1 MTLRL
6 ESVSR
11 HFSVG
16 GETVR
21 AVDDVSL
28 QIERGELI
36 ALYGPSGSG
45 KSTLLLI
52 AAGLEAPD
60 RGAVTWDGE
69 PVQLSGRGA
78 DRWRRETLGV
88 VLQQPQLV
96 EGVPLHRSAGLRL
109 EARGMRR
116 SQARLAGIRA
126 LKEVGLGHRLDHRP
140 DQLSIGQRQRAAIA
154 RALTTDPSL
163 ILADEPTGNLDSHT
177 SGQIIDLLDGLA
189 HERDRAVLIV
199 THDPQLAHRAD
210 RILRLDDGRLTELAE
225 EDADDLTPLP

>member
-1 MTLRL
+1 VTLRL
-6 ESVSR
+6 EHVSR

-16 GETVR
+16 GEIVR
-21 AVDDVSL
+21 AVDDVAL
-28 QIERGELI
+28 AIERGELV

-69 PVQLSGRGA
+69 PVPLSGRAA
-78 DRWRRETLGV
+78 DRWRRDTLGV

-116 SQARLAGIRA
+116 SQARLAGVRA
-126 LKEVGLGHRLDHRP
+126 LTDVGLGHRLDHRP

-154 RALTTDPSL
+154 KALTTDPAL

-177 SGQIIDLLDGLA
+177 SAQIIDLLDGLA
-189 HERDRAVLIV
+189 HDRGRAVLIV
-199 THDPQLAHRAD
+199 THDPQLAKRAD
-210 RILRLDDGRLTELAE
+210 RVLRLEDGRLAELE
-225 EDADDLTPLP
+225 PDGADLSPMP

>member
-1 MTLRL
+1 MTLQL
-6 ESVSR
+6 ERVSR
-11 HFSVG
+11 HFTVG

-28 QIERGELI
+28 RIDRGELI

-45 KSTLLLI
+45 KTTLLLI

-60 RGAVTWDGE
+60 RGTVTWDGMLV
-69 PVQLSGRGA
+69 PTSGRAA

-109 EARGMRR
+109 EACGERR
-116 SQARLAGIRA
+116 SKARLIGIRA
-126 LKEVGLGHRLDHRP
+126 LKDVGLGHRLGHRP

-154 RALTTDPSL
+154 RVLTTDPAL
-163 ILADEPTGNLDSHT
+163 ILADEPTGNLDSQ
-177 SGQIIDLLDGLA
+177 SSAQIIELLDQLA
-189 HERDRAVLIV
+189 HERGRAVLIV
-199 THDPQLAHRAD
+199 THDPQLAAHAD
-210 RILRLDDGRLTELAE
+210 RVLRLDDGRLTEIASD
-225 EDADDLTPLP
+225 DADLSPMR

>member
-6 ESVSR
+6 EHVSR
-11 HFSVG
+11 HFNVG
-16 GETVR
+16 GEIVR

-52 AAGLEAPD
+52 AAGLEAPE
-60 RGAVTWDGE
+60 RGAVTWDGV
-69 PVQLSGRGA
+69 PVPLRGRAA

-109 EARGMRR
+109 EARGVRR
-116 SQARLAGIRA
+116 SKARLDGIRA
-126 LKEVGLGHRLDHRP
+126 LREVGLGHRLDHRP

-154 RALTTDPSL
+154 RALTTDPVL

-177 SGQIIDLLDGLA
+177 SGEIVDLLDGLA
-189 HERDRAVLIV
+189 HERRRAVLIV

-210 RILRLDDGRLTELAE
+210 RVLRLDDGRLAEL
-225 EDADDLTPLP
+225 DTDLAPAP

>member
-6 ESVSR
+6 ERVSR

-16 GETVR
+16 GETIR

-45 KSTLLLI
+45 KSTLLLL
-52 AAGLEAPD
+52 AAGLEVPD
-60 RGAVTWDGE
+60 RGTVTWDGE
-69 PVQLSGRGA
+69 PVPLRGRAA

-109 EARGMRR
+109 EARGVRR
-116 SQARLAGIRA
+116 SKARLDGIRA
-126 LKEVGLGHRLDHRP
+126 LRDVGLGNRLDHRP
-140 DQLSIGQRQRAAIA
+140 DQLSVGQRQRAAIA
-154 RALTTDPSL
+154 RALTTDPEV
-163 ILADEPTGNLDSHT
+163 ILADEPTGNLDSHA
-177 SGQIIDLLDGLA
+177 SGEIVDLLDALA
-189 HERDRAVLIV
+189 HERGRAVLIV

-210 RILRLDDGRLTELAE
+210 RVLRLEDGRLAEL
-225 EDADDLTPLP
+225 DTDLTAAP

>member
-6 ESVSR
+6 EHVSR

-16 GETVR
+16 GETIR

-52 AAGLEAPD
+52 AAGLDVPD
-60 RGAVTWDGE
+60 RGAVSWDGS
-69 PVQLSGRGA
+69 PVPFRGRAA

-109 EARGMRR
+109 EARGVRR
-116 SQARLAGIRA
+116 SKARLDGVRA
-126 LKEVGLGHRLDHRP
+126 LRDVGLGNRLDHRP

-154 RALTTDPSL
+154 RALTTDPEL
-163 ILADEPTGNLDSHT
+163 ILADEPTGNLDSHS
-177 SGQIIDLLDGLA
+177 SGEIVELLDRLA
-189 HERDRAVLIV
+189 HERGRAVLIV

-210 RILRLDDGRLTELAE
+210 RVLRLDDGRLAEL
-225 EDADDLTPLP
+225 DPDLAPTP

>member
-6 ESVSR
+6 EHVSR

-16 GETVR
+16 GDVVR

-28 QIERGELI
+28 EIERGELI

-60 RGAVTWDGE
+60 RGTVTWDRGAV
-69 PVQLSGRGA
+69 PLRGRAA

-88 VLQQPQLV
+88 VLQHPQLV

-109 EARGMRR
+109 EARGVRR
-116 SQARLAGIRA
+116 SKARLDGIRA
-126 LKEVGLGHRLDHRP
+126 LRDVGLGHRLEHRP

-154 RALTTDPSL
+154 RALTTDPEL

-177 SGQIIDLLDGLA
+177 SGEIVDLLDRLA
-189 HERDRAVLIV
+189 HERGRAVLIV

-210 RILRLDDGRLTELAE
+210 RVLRLEDGRLAEL
-225 EDADDLTPLP
+225 DTDLAPAP

>member
-1 MTLRL
+1 VTLRL
-6 ESVSR
+6 ERVSR

-28 QIERGELI
+28 AIERGELV

-60 RGAVTWDGE
+60 RGAVTWDGK
-69 PVQLSGRGA
+69 PVPLSGRAA

-96 EGVPLHRSAGLRL
+96 EGVPLHRSVGLRL
-109 EARGMRR
+109 EARGVRR
-116 SQARLAGIRA
+116 SKARLHGIRA
-126 LKEVGLGHRLDHRP
+126 LRDVGLGSRLDHRP
-140 DQLSIGQRQRAAIA
+140 DQLSVGQRQRAAIA
-154 RALTTDPSL
+154 RALTTDPAL

-177 SGQIIDLLDGLA
+177 SAQIIDLLDALA
-189 HERDRAVLIV
+189 HDRGRAVLIV

-210 RILRLDDGRLTELAE
+210 RVLRLDDGHLAELA
-225 EDADDLTPLP
+225 ADGADLTPMP

>member
-6 ESVSR
+6 EHVSR

-52 AAGLEAPD
+52 AAGLDVPD
-60 RGAVTWDGE
+60 SGAVTWDGE
-69 PVQLSGRGA
+69 LVPLRGRAA
-78 DRWRRETLGV
+78 DRWRRDTLGV

-109 EARGMRR
+109 EARGVRR
-116 SQARLAGIRA
+116 SKARLDGVRA
-126 LKEVGLGHRLDHRP
+126 LREVGLGNRLDHRP

-154 RALTTDPSL
+154 RALTTDPEL

-177 SGQIIDLLDGLA
+177 SGEIVDMLDRLA
-189 HERDRAVLIV
+189 HERARAVLIV

-210 RILRLDDGRLTELAE
+210 RVLRLDDGRLAEVDTDLAP
-225 EDADDLTPLP
+225 TP

>member
-6 ESVSR
+6 EHVSR
-11 HFSVG
+11 HFSIG
-16 GETVR
+16 GETIR

-28 QIERGELI
+28 QLERGELI

-52 AAGLEAPD
+52 AAGLDAPA
-60 RGAVTWDGE
+60 RGSVSWDGE
-69 PVQLSGRGA
+69 PVPLRGRAA

-109 EARGMRR
+109 EARGVRR
-116 SQARLAGIRA
+116 SKARLVGIRG
-126 LKEVGLGHRLDHRP
+126 LREVGLGNRLDHRP

-154 RALTTDPSL
+154 RALTTDPEL
-163 ILADEPTGNLDSHT
+163 VLADEPTGNLDSHT
-177 SGQIIDLLDGLA
+177 SGEIVDLLDRLA
-189 HERDRAVLIV
+189 HERERAVLIV

-210 RILRLDDGRLTELAE
+210 RVLRLDDGRLTDVGTDLAP
-225 EDADDLTPLP
+225 TP

>member
-6 ESVSR
+6 EHVSR
-11 HFSVG
+11 RFSVG

-52 AAGLEAPD
+52 AAGLDVPD
-60 RGAVTWDGE
+60 SGAVTWDGE
-69 PVQLSGRGA
+69 LVPLRGRAA
-78 DRWRRETLGV
+78 DRWRRDTLGV

-109 EARGMRR
+109 EARGVRR
-116 SQARLAGIRA
+116 SKARLDGVRA
-126 LKEVGLGHRLDHRP
+126 LREVGLGNRLDHRP

-154 RALTTDPSL
+154 RALTTDPEL

-177 SGQIIDLLDGLA
+177 SGEIVDMLDRLA
-189 HERDRAVLIV
+189 HERARAVLIV

-210 RILRLDDGRLTELAE
+210 RVLRLDDGRLTEVDTDLAP
-225 EDADDLTPLP
+225 TP

>member
-1 MTLRL
+1 MSLRL
-6 ESVSR
+6 EQVSR
-11 HFSVG
+11 HFHVG

-21 AVDDVSL
+21 AVDGVSL
-28 QIERGELI
+28 QIARGELI

-60 RGAVTWDGE
+60 HGTVTWDEE
-69 PVQLSGRGA
+69 PVPLRGRAA
-78 DRWRRETLGV
+78 DRWRRETLGL

-116 SQARLAGIRA
+116 SKARLAGIRA
-126 LKEVGLGHRLDHRP
+126 LREVGLGHRLAHRP

-154 RALTTDPSL
+154 RALTTEPEL
-163 ILADEPTGNLDSHT
+163 ILADEPTGTLDSQT
-177 SGQIIDLLDGLA
+177 SAQIIDLLDALA
-189 HERDRAVLIV
+189 HERGRAVLIV

-210 RILRLDDGRLTELAE
+210 RVLRLADGRLSEAAPDPADLA
-225 EDADDLTPLP
+225 PQR

>member
-6 ESVSR
+6 EHVSR

-21 AVDDVSL
+21 AVDDVSMH
-28 QIERGELI
+28 IAPGELI

-45 KSTLLLI
+45 KSTLLLV

-60 RGAVTWDGE
+60 SGTVTWEDE
-69 PVQLSGRGA
+69 PVPLRGRAA

-116 SQARLAGIRA
+116 SQARLDGIRA
-126 LKEVGLGHRLDHRP
+126 LRDVGLGNRLEHRP

-154 RALTTDPSL
+154 RALTTDPAL

-177 SGQIIDLLDGLA
+177 SAHIVDLLDGLA
-189 HERDRAVLIV
+189 HERGRAVLIA

-210 RILRLDDGRLTELAE
+210 RILRLDDGRLAEL
-225 EDADDLTPLP
+225 DTDLTPVP

>member
-6 ESVSR
+6 EHVSR
-11 HFSVG
+11 HFSAG
-16 GETVR
+16 GEIVR

-28 QIERGELI
+28 HVERGELI

-60 RGAVTWDGE
+60 RGSVVWDGR
-69 PVQLSGRGA
+69 PVPLGGRAA
-78 DRWRRETLGV
+78 DRWRRETLGI

-116 SQARLAGIRA
+116 SQARLEGIRA
-126 LKEVGLGHRLDHRP
+126 LRDVGLGHRLDHRP
-140 DQLSIGQRQRAAIA
+140 DQLSVGQRQRAAIA
-154 RALTTDPSL
+154 RALTTDPAL
-163 ILADEPTGNLDSHT
+163 ILADEPTGNLDSAT
-177 SGQIIDLLDGLA
+177 SAQIVDLLDRLA
-189 HERDRAVLIV
+189 HERERAVLIV

-210 RILRLDDGRLTELAE
+210 RVLRLADGRLASIAD
-225 EDADDLTPLP
+225 EDADLTPTP

>member
-6 ESVSR
+6 EHVSR

-16 GETVR
+16 GDIVR

-60 RGAVTWDGE
+60 RGTVTWDGGVV
-69 PVQLSGRGA
+69 PLRGRAA

-88 VLQQPQLV
+88 VLQHPQLV

-109 EARGMRR
+109 EARGVRR
-116 SQARLAGIRA
+116 SKARLDGIRA
-126 LKEVGLGHRLDHRP
+126 LRDVGLGHRLEHRP

-154 RALTTDPSL
+154 RALTTDPEL

-177 SGQIIDLLDGLA
+177 SGEIVNLLDRLA
-189 HERDRAVLIV
+189 HERGRAVLIV

-210 RILRLDDGRLTELAE
+210 RVLRLDDGRLAEHDTDLAP
-225 EDADDLTPLP
+225 AP

>member
-6 ESVSR
+6 EHVSR

-28 QIERGELI
+28 TLGRGELI

-52 AAGLEAPD
+52 AAGLEAPG
-60 RGAVTWDGE
+60 RGTVTWDGA
-69 PVQLSGRGA
+69 PVPLSGRAA
-78 DRWRRETLGV
+78 DRWRRDMLGV

-109 EARGMRR
+109 EARGMPR
-116 SQARLAGIRA
+116 SQARLAGVRS
-126 LKEVGLGHRLDHRP
+126 LKDVGLGHRIDHRP

-154 RALTTDPSL
+154 RALTTDPAL
-163 ILADEPTGNLDSHT
+163 ILADEPTGNLDSQSSAH
-177 SGQIIDLLDGLA
+177 IIDLLDGLA

-199 THDPQLAHRAD
+199 THDPQLAQRAD
-210 RILRLDDGRLTELAE
+210 RVLRLDDGRLSELDPGGA
-225 EDADDLTPLP
+225 DLTLLP

>member
-6 ESVSR
+6 EHVSR

-16 GETVR
+16 GEIVR

-28 QIERGELI
+28 EIDRGELI

-60 RGAVTWDGE
+60 HGAVTWDGE
-69 PVQLSGRGA
+69 PVPLRGRAA
-78 DRWRRETLGV
+78 DRWRRDTLGV

-96 EGVPLHRSAGLRL
+96 EGVPLHRSVGLRL

-116 SQARLAGIRA
+116 SNARLAGIRM
-126 LKEVGLGHRLDHRP
+126 LRDVGLGHRVAHQP
-140 DQLSIGQRQRAAIA
+140 GQLSAGQRQRAAIA
-154 RALTTDPSL
+154 RALTTDPHL
-163 ILADEPTGNLDSHT
+163 ILADEPTGTLDSHA
-177 SGQIIDLLDGLA
+177 SAQIIELLDGLA
-189 HERDRAVLIV
+189 RERERAVLIV
-199 THDPQLAHRAD
+199 THDPALAQRAD
-210 RILRLDDGRLTELAE
+210 RVLRLEDGRLAELE
-225 EDADDLTPLP
+225 RDGTDLSPTP